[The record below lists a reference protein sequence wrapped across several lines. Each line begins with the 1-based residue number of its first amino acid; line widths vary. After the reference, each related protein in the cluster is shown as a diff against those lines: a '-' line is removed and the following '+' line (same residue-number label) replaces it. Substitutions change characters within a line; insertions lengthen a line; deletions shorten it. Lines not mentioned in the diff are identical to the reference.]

1 LLVRGGVFDYKTSIP
16 FITDTSKR
24 PQASTNLW
32 RKRTTKGFKTMAKA
46 GPLEFFRQVKSEAQK
61 VTWPTRQETTVS
73 TIAVF
78 VMVFV
83 ASLFLFFADQV
94 LAFAVGLVLGLG
106 S

>member
-1 LLVRGGVFDYKTSIP
+1 
-16 FITDTSKR
+16 
-24 PQASTNLW
+24 
-32 RKRTTKGFKTMAKA
+32 MAKS

-61 VTWPTRQETTVS
+61 VTWPTRKETTAS

-78 VMVFV
+78 IMVII

-94 LAFAVGLVLGLG
+94 LAFAVNLVLGLG

>member
-1 LLVRGGVFDYKTSIP
+1 
-16 FITDTSKR
+16 
-24 PQASTNLW
+24 
-32 RKRTTKGFKTMAKA
+32 MAKS

-78 VMVFV
+78 IMVII

-94 LAFAVGLVLGLG
+94 LAFAVNLILSIG